1 MFESAKFSL
10 KPGDAIVTAMGV
22 GILSKKTRTYWY
34 YIFKNRVARI
44 RKSQLWE
51 MVDIGSVEIKYGS
64 NNKYRRLKTTNR
76 SLNLSGLTNKKSVK
90 FYLSKETLSKTIF
103 NSSKKGDIV
112 NLEKTLKY
120 GHRVSGHFIQGHVD
134 TTSSIKKIFDS
145 LEILP
150 VKIFPLGELIKTCIS
165 ISSASL
171 RLELNLENSNST
183 LPVIRRCHQ

>member
-1 MFESAKFSL
+1 MFESAKISL

-90 FYLSKETLSKTIF
+90 FLNKFLIHTSGYLR
-103 NSSKKGDIV
+103 
-112 NLEKTLKY
+112 
-120 GHRVSGHFIQGHVD
+120 RVCMEVFQKLQFSY
-134 TTSSIKKIFDS
+134 
-145 LEILP
+145 
-150 VKIFPLGELIKTCIS
+150 VKM
-165 ISSASL
+165 
-171 RLELNLENSNST
+171 
-183 LPVIRRCHQ
+183 